1 MTERKAGT
9 DARPVVLGKVG
20 APFGV
25 AGWVKIQSYADPPE
39 GIVGYRQW
47 QLVRGSESRPVT
59 ALDWKRAGQFI
70 AVQLEGV
77 DSREAAQA
85 LTGYEVQVERAALP
99 PVAAGQYYL
108 HDLEGLEAYNAD
120 GFRLGRVEGILE
132 LPAHPVLVIK
142 GERERL
148 VPLVRERILAV
159 DLDSGRINLDWHPDD

>member
-1 MTERKAGT
+1 MDESA
-9 DARPVVLGKVG
+9 DRPVILGKVG

-25 AGWVKIQSYADPPE
+25 EGWVKIQSYADPPE
-39 GIVGYRQW
+39 GIVGYRPW
-47 QLVRGSESRPVT
+47 HLVRGSERRQAT
-59 ALDWKRAGQFI
+59 ALDWKRAGHFI

-85 LTGYEVQVERAALP
+85 LTGYEVHVERAALP

-108 HDLEGLEAYNAD
+108 HDLEGLEASNAD
-120 GFRLGRVEGILE
+120 GFRLGRVDGILE

-142 GERERL
+142 GGRERL

-159 DLDSGRINLDWHPDD
+159 DLDAGRITLDWHPDD